1 VLTRPHTRRFHR
13 VQYLPCREP
22 FKTGTENCGAHPR
35 KLCDSSRTELRQWGT
50 AAGLRTVLISLAAMA
65 TAASPRLLVSPAATD
80 RKFYTGMAI
89 VMLFTA
95 LFGFSRTYFL
105 GLISGHPT
113 TITGRV
119 PNATVHLH
127 ALLFMSWLVLF
138 IVQTS
143 LVATHRVK
151 VHRKLGYFGVAL
163 AAAMIVVGGRT
174 AVEAAR
180 LGAVPPGAKPWNFI
194 AIPFGDITSFAIFF
208 LGAVLWRNNKDKH
221 KRLMILATASLMS
234 AALVRWPGVLAVGP
248 LLAYGLTL
256 LFPIAGAVYDRWSR
270 GRVHPVYWWGLA
282 VMVLGVAVRVA
293 LLNSTAWSHA
303 TQSLFG

>member
-1 VLTRPHTRRFHR
+1 
-13 VQYLPCREP
+13 
-22 FKTGTENCGAHPR
+22 
-35 KLCDSSRTELRQWGT
+35 
-50 AAGLRTVLISLAAMA
+50 MA
-65 TAASPRLLVSPAATD
+65 TATASPPPLVSPAARD

-89 VMLFTA
+89 AMLFTA

-151 VHRKLGYFGVAL
+151 VHRKVGYFMVAL

-180 LGAVPPGAKPWNFI
+180 LNAVPPGANPWNFM
-194 AIPFGDITSFAIFF
+194 AIPFGDLTTFAIFF
-208 LGAVLWRNNKDKH
+208 LVAVLWRNDKEKH
-221 KRLMILATASLMS
+221 KRLMVLACACLMS
-234 AALVRWPGVLAVGP
+234 AALVRWPGVLRVGP
-248 LLAYGLTL
+248 LLSYLLTL
-256 LFPIAGAVYDRWSR
+256 LFPIAAVVYDWRSR
-270 GRVHPVYWWGLA
+270 GRVHPVYWWGLGLI
-282 VMVLGVAVRVA
+282 VLGVPVRVA
-293 LLNSTAWSHA
+293 LLGSPAFRHA
-303 TQSLFG
+303 MQSLFG

>member
-1 VLTRPHTRRFHR
+1 MASAALPRP
-13 VQYLPCREP
+13 
-22 FKTGTENCGAHPR
+22 
-35 KLCDSSRTELRQWGT
+35 
-50 AAGLRTVLISLAAMA
+50 
-65 TAASPRLLVSPAATD
+65 LLVSPAARD
-80 RKFYTGMAI
+80 RKFYTGIGVA
-89 VMLFTA
+89 MLLTA
-95 LFGFSRTYFL
+95 LVGFSRTYFL
-105 GLISGHPT
+105 GLISGHAT

-143 LVATHRVK
+143 LVARHRVK
-151 VHRKLGYFGVAL
+151 VHRKLGYFGVGL

-194 AIPFGDITSFAIFF
+194 AIPFGDITTFAIFF
-208 LGAVLWRNNKDKH
+208 LGAVLWRNQKDKH
-221 KRLMILATASLMS
+221 KRLMILASACLMP
-234 AALVRWPGVLAVGP
+234 AALVRWPGVLAIGP
-248 LLAYGLTL
+248 LVSYGLAL

-270 GRVHPVYWWGLA
+270 GHVHAVYWWGLA
-282 VMVLGVAVRVA
+282 LTVLGVAVRVV
-293 LLNSTAWSHA
+293 LLGSPAWAHA

>member
-1 VLTRPHTRRFHR
+1 MIVQRRASPMLT
-13 VQYLPCREP
+13 
-22 FKTGTENCGAHPR
+22 
-35 KLCDSSRTELRQWGT
+35 
-50 AAGLRTVLISLAAMA
+50 SLAAMA
-65 TAASPRLLVSPAATD
+65 TTATFSRPLVSPAARD

-95 LFGFSRTYFL
+95 LVGFSRTYFL
-105 GLISGHPT
+105 GLISGHAR

-119 PNATVHLH
+119 PNTTVHLH
-127 ALLFMSWLVLF
+127 ALLFVSWLVLL

-143 LVATHRVK
+143 LVATHRVR

-163 AAAMIVVGGRT
+163 ALAMIVVGGRT

-180 LGAVPPGAKPWNFI
+180 LGAVPPGANPWNFI
-194 AIPFGDITSFAIFF
+194 AIPFGDITTFAIFF
-208 LGAVLWRNNKDKH
+208 IGAVLWRNNKEKH
-221 KRLMILATASLMS
+221 KRLIILASACLM
-234 AALVRWPGVLAVGP
+234 AAPLVRLPGVLAVGA
-248 LLAYGLTL
+248 LFSYVLML

-282 VMVLGVAVRVA
+282 LIVLGVAARVA
-293 LLNSTAWSHA
+293 LLGSPAWAHT

>member
-1 VLTRPHTRRFHR
+1 M
-13 VQYLPCREP
+13 
-22 FKTGTENCGAHPR
+22 
-35 KLCDSSRTELRQWGT
+35 
-50 AAGLRTVLISLAAMA
+50 LISLAAMA
-65 TAASPRLLVSPAATD
+65 TAASPRPLVSPAARD

-95 LFGFSRTYFL
+95 LVGFSRTYFL
-105 GLISGHPT
+105 GLISGHAT

-194 AIPFGDITSFAIFF
+194 AIPFGDITTFAIFF
-208 LGAVLWRNNKDKH
+208 LGAVLWRNDKDKH
-221 KRLMILATASLMS
+221 KRLMILASDLPDVGGAGALARRPGPWS
-234 AALVRWPGVLAVGP
+234 AGLLRPHAAVPHRRRGVRPVVTRARPPGVLVG
-248 LLAYGLTL
+248 
-256 LFPIAGAVYDRWSR
+256 AGADRAGRR
-270 GRVHPVYWWGLA
+270 GARRPARQPGLGA
-282 VMVLGVAVRVA
+282 RHAVAVRLA
-293 LLNSTAWSHA
+293 CTFLLP
-303 TQSLFG
+303 G

>member
-1 VLTRPHTRRFHR
+1 ML
-13 VQYLPCREP
+13 
-22 FKTGTENCGAHPR
+22 
-35 KLCDSSRTELRQWGT
+35 T
-50 AAGLRTVLISLAAMA
+50 AAPPRPLI
-65 TAASPRLLVSPAATD
+65 SPAARD
-80 RKFYTGMAI
+80 RKFYTGVAI

-95 LFGFSRTYFL
+95 LVGFSRTYFL
-105 GLISGHPT
+105 GLISGHAT

-163 AAAMIVVGGRT
+163 AAAMIVVGCRT

-180 LGAVPPGAKPWNFI
+180 LGAVPPGNDPWSFM
-194 AIPFGDITSFAIFF
+194 AIPFGDITTFAGFF
-208 LGAVLWRNNKDKH
+208 LCAVLWRNHKDKH
-221 KRLMILATASLMS
+221 KRLMVLASTCLMS
-234 AALVRWPGVLAVGP
+234 AALVRWPGVLRVGP
-248 LLAYGLTL
+248 LASYGLTL
-256 LFPIAGAVYDRWSR
+256 LFPIAAAVYDRWSR

-282 VMVLGVAVRVA
+282 LIVLGIPVRV
-293 LLNSTAWSHA
+293 LLLGSPAWQHA
-303 TQSLFG
+303 MKSLFG

>member
-1 VLTRPHTRRFHR
+1 MLT
-13 VQYLPCREP
+13 
-22 FKTGTENCGAHPR
+22 
-35 KLCDSSRTELRQWGT
+35 
-50 AAGLRTVLISLAAMA
+50 SLAAMA
-65 TAASPRLLVSPAATD
+65 TAATSPRPLVSPAARD

-95 LFGFSRTYFL
+95 LFGFSRTYLL

-127 ALLFMSWLVLF
+127 ALLFMSWLALL

-151 VHRKLGYFGVAL
+151 VHRKLGYFGVVL

-180 LGAVPPGAKPWNFI
+180 LGAVPPGANPWSFM
-194 AIPFGDITSFAIFF
+194 AIPFGDITTFAIFF
-208 LGAVLWRNNKDKH
+208 LGAVLWRKNSEKH
-221 KRLMILATASLMS
+221 KRLIILACSC
-234 AALVRWPGVLAVGP
+234 
-248 LLAYGLTL
+248 
-256 LFPIAGAVYDRWSR
+256 
-270 GRVHPVYWWGLA
+270 
-282 VMVLGVAVRVA
+282 
-293 LLNSTAWSHA
+293 
-303 TQSLFG
+303 

>member
-1 VLTRPHTRRFHR
+1 
-13 VQYLPCREP
+13 
-22 FKTGTENCGAHPR
+22 
-35 KLCDSSRTELRQWGT
+35 
-50 AAGLRTVLISLAAMA
+50 MA
-65 TAASPRLLVSPAATD
+65 TAAISPRSLVSLGAND
-80 RKFYTGMAI
+80 RKFYTGIAI

-95 LFGFSRTYFL
+95 LVGFSRTYFF

-127 ALLFMSWLVLF
+127 ALLFMSWLVLL

-163 AAAMIVVGGRT
+163 ALAMIVVGGRT

-180 LGAVPPGAKPWNFI
+180 LGAVPPGANPWRFI
-194 AIPFGDITSFAIFF
+194 AVPFGDITTFAIFF
-208 LGAVLWRNNKDKH
+208 LGAVLWRNHKDKH
-221 KRLMILATASLMS
+221 KRLIILASACLMS
-234 AALVRWPGVLAVGP
+234 APLVRWPGVLRVGV
-248 LLAYGLTL
+248 LAAYGLTL

-270 GRVHPVYWWGLA
+270 GRVHRVYWWGLA
-282 VMVLGVAVRVA
+282 LIVLGIPVRIV
-293 LLNSTAWSHA
+293 LLGSPAWGHL